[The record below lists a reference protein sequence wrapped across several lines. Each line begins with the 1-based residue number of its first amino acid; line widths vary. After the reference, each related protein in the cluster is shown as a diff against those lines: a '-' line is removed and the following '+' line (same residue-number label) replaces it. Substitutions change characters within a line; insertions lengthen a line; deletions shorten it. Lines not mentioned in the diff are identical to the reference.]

1 MLDNLLRK
9 HNNSHDVITF
19 LQIFKT
25 CELNIGKKRREIQN
39 HIWIFYYLIFY
50 RTSRYKLSNNV
61 EHLNN
66 AIHQLS
72 LMTCIKCYPQMENT
86 YSF

>member
-25 CELNIGKKRREIQN
+25 CELNIGQKKGNPGSYLEI
-39 HIWIFYYLIFY
+39 L
-50 RTSRYKLSNNV
+50 LSDI
-61 EHLNN
+61 L
-66 AIHQLS
+66 
-72 LMTCIKCYPQMENT
+72 
-86 YSF
+86 